1 MKKLVLS
8 ATVYFNKV
16 KTLADTLAAIGKPLA
31 DEEASKYLE
40 GFVLDLMVEPLFF
53 ASLAFLFFALLWS
66 SLMVYLRTW
75 RFWRFLPSTF
85 LLYSTLP
92 RSLPNKG
99 LLVFVIV
106 QTLSR
111 VTVVLS

>member
-1 MKKLVLS
+1 
-8 ATVYFNKV
+8 
-16 KTLADTLAAIGKPLA
+16 
-31 DEEASKYLE
+31 
-40 GFVLDLMVEPLFF
+40 MVEPLFF

-75 RFWRFLPSTF
+75 HFWRFLPSTF

-92 RSLPNKG
+92 RSLPDKG

-111 VTVVLS
+111 VTTLINSSSILDVALSLHLNTAFDCHVYGHAI